1 MVGLQ
6 RPVSAAC
13 PTMST
18 LPTFRDAMSHNA
30 RNALIAGGVVLLHVA
45 ALWALQSGLL
55 RRAYEVVVPVE
66 LLSAILTPPAAP
78 TPPAP
83 QPKAPEPVQQPV
95 VVRKSVPTPPPA
107 PRPVAVPDRIP
118 APAAPAAVAEPQPA
132 APPVTTPMTA
142 APDPAPAVAAASVAP
157 ARVEL
162 PTTNA
167 DYLQNPAPAY
177 PRMSFKLG
185 EEGTTI
191 VRVLIGT
198 DGRALD
204 AQVAKSSGFTRLDQ
218 AAEATARGWRYVPG
232 KRGGVPEAM
241 WVNVP
246 IKWEIKKD

>member
-1 MVGLQ
+1 
-6 RPVSAAC
+6 
-13 PTMST
+13 
-18 LPTFRDAMSHNA
+18 MSHNA

-55 RRAYEVVVPVE
+55 RRAAEVVVPVE
-66 LLSAILTPPAAP
+66 LLSAILTPPA
-78 TPPAP
+78 PPAP
-83 QPKAPEPVQQPV
+83 PAPPTPRPKAPAPVQQPV
-95 VVRKSVPTPPPA
+95 ARKSVPTPPPA
-107 PRPVAVPDRIP
+107 PRPVAVPERVP
-118 APAAPAAVAEPQPA
+118 APAAPAAVAQPQPA
-132 APPVTTPMTA
+132 APPVSTPMTA
-142 APDPAPAVAAASVAP
+142 APEPAPAAAPAP
-157 ARVEL
+157 APAARVEL
-162 PTTNA
+162 PTTSA

-204 AQVAKSSGFTRLDQ
+204 AQVAKSSGYTRLDQ
-218 AAEATARGWRYVPG
+218 AAEATARSWRYVPG